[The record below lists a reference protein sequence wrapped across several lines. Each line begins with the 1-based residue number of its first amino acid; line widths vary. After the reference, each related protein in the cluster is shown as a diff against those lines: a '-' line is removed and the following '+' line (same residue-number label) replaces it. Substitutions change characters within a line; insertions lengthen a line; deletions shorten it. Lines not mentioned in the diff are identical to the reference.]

1 MATREVSCC
10 GCDWIPPAK
19 DHLTIGFAPKACSD
33 DLTIGFAPR
42 PAMIVFLAQND
53 TPLTLDLHKVVGKTL
68 HYSPKAQRWFTGD
81 KAHDRIRKNHPTKQ
95 IQAHCVSVIHQPEF
109 RRLHC
114 PSTKQTKEMEVP
126 LPQKLCVLFGIL
138 EFLGIKYPAGNYFI

>member
-1 MATREVSCC
+1 MYIYVLGILVHLLRMIMATREVSCC

-81 KAHDRIRKNHPTKQ
+81 KAHDRIRKNHQQNKSKPIAYQ
-95 IQAHCVSVIHQPEF
+95 
-109 RRLHC
+109 
-114 PSTKQTKEMEVP
+114 
-126 LPQKLCVLFGIL
+126 
-138 EFLGIKYPAGNYFI
+138 